1 MIYLTCYLI
10 SVTPGDYTVD
20 RESVIFAP
28 GDMEACVEV
37 TLKDSPNLVMPRSIY
52 VEIELDD
59 DVDIH
64 NRITLASGATHGEI
78 EIDDDDSM

>member
-10 SVTPGDYTVD
+10 SETPEDYTVNRD
-20 RESVIFAP
+20 SVTFAP

-37 TLKDSPNLVMPRSIY
+37 TLEDSPTLEMPQSFY

-59 DVDIH
+59 DVD
-64 NRITLASGATHGEI
+64 NRITLASGVTHGEI